1 MAEQEEKDGAELD
14 DDGVQIQSY
23 TAMVLVVVPPSEF
36 DEQTLRQARSSLYNV
51 HVGTYSVSSVTKDL
65 VTGRLQDEFLTDGA
79 LSDAKLDD
87 YAGVVFVGGE
97 GALALADDPDAVR
110 LAKEA
115 AAADKLIGA
124 WGHSVAVL
132 AKAGIL
138 KGKKVAGD
146 PSVRDLVTGAGGKF
160 SNRQIEQAGKIA
172 TSRDAAVALRFGKLL
187 AQIVAI

>member
-1 MAEQEEKDGAELD
+1 MADQEENEDTNLDEDGI
-14 DDGVQIQSY
+14 QIQQY

-51 HVGTYSVSSVTKDL
+51 HVGTRSVSSQYDDVI
-65 VTGRLQDEFLTDGA
+65 TGRLQDEFMVDGR

-87 YAGVVFVGGE
+87 CVGVVFCGGE
-97 GALALADDPDAVR
+97 GAGVLADDPDAIR
-110 LAKEA
+110 LAREA
-115 AAADKLIGA
+115 AEADKMIGA

-132 AKAGIL
+132 AKAGVV
-138 KGKKVAGD
+138 KGKKITGD
-146 PSVRDLVTGAGGKF
+146 PGVKELVKQAGGKF
-160 SNRQIEQAGKIA
+160 TGRQIEQAGKIA